1 MLMTML
7 KGELATKQSI
17 ILIDTFKQM
26 KNYFIES
33 NILLSSNK
41 LLKIT
46 NTVYKTEKVTDKNG
60 YYRNQ
65 KENRSSDG

>member
-17 ILIDTFKQM
+17 ILIDTFKQR
-26 KNYFIES
+26 KKYFIES
-33 NILLSSNK
+33 NNLLSSNK

-46 NTVYKTEKVTDKNG
+46 NTVYYGIQDS
-60 YYRNQ
+60 RL
-65 KENRSSDG
+65 RSYLRARQRA